1 MGFSGYLNVNKEII
15 FALAMCHVT
24 VNIKG
29 FAHALHG
36 AELFCIQIYRHV
48 AIALKFRGVMIFSK
62 SKAKNMRFDKKKS
75 DIIDEKHRMS
85 GCNGMLPAMF
95 DNIQPVAR
103 TMCRKEDNYIAH
115 RRTKIWRINYYIQFR
130 TFVRK
135 E

>member
-1 MGFSGYLNVNKEII
+1 
-15 FALAMCHVT
+15 MCHAT

-48 AIALKFRGVMIFSK
+48 AVALKFRGVMIFSK
-62 SKAKNMRFDKKKS
+62 SKAGNMRFDKKKS
-75 DIIDEKHRMS
+75 DIISEKHRMS

-103 TMCRKEDNYIAH
+103 TMYRKEDNYIAH

>member
-1 MGFSGYLNVNKEII
+1 
-15 FALAMCHVT
+15 MC
-24 VNIKG
+24 
-29 FAHALHG
+29 
-36 AELFCIQIYRHV
+36 HV

-62 SKAKNMRFDKKKS
+62 SKVKNMRFDKKKS
-75 DIIDEKHRMS
+75 DIIGEKHNMS

>member
-1 MGFSGYLNVNKEII
+1 MCGQLTAYNTYATLPYTNPLFSGFSRSTNVLKEII
-15 FALAMCHVT
+15 FALAMC
-24 VNIKG
+24 
-29 FAHALHG
+29 
-36 AELFCIQIYRHV
+36 HV